1 LYFCICKASKL
12 SSKLSSKNLHLAC
25 SASGGGNERGPPSL
39 VLSGIFYFFT
49 GIFSFF
55 NLHLACSASGGGNER
70 G

>member
-12 SSKLSSKNLHLAC
+12 SSKLSSKNLHLA
-25 SASGGGNERGPPSL
+25 SIASGGSNERSSTSL

-49 GIFSFF
+49 GTFLFY
-55 NLHLACSASGGGNER
+55 LRLACSASGGGNER